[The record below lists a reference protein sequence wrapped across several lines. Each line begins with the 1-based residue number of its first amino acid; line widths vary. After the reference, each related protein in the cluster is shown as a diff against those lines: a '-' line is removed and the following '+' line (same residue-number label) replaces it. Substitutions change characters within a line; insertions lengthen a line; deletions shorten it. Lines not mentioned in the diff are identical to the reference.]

1 MGKIG
6 HFSVMFISVPY
17 VNVKSEDTTL
27 YMAKS
32 AQPLFQAELNS
43 LFHYVQSS
51 HLLFII
57 DLCNLAQKPADL
69 LNT

>member
-1 MGKIG
+1 MRKIG
-6 HFSVMFISVPY
+6 HFSVMFGSVPY

-43 LFHYVQSS
+43 LFHYVQSL
-51 HLLFII
+51 HLLF
-57 DLCNLAQKPADL
+57 LCNVAQKPADL